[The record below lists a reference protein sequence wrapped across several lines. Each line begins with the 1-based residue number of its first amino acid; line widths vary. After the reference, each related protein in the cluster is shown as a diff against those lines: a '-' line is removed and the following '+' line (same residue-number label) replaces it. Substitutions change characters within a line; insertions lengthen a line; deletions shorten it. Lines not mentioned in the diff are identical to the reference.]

1 MIQFPDI
8 PLPTLDRAGITSLPE
23 IDPSEAQ
30 SIAQIWLTSFAT
42 SCSNADTQG
51 ILDLLHPSTPFWRD
65 ILALTW
71 DFRTLF
77 SPLKIAALLDA
88 RLANAKLSDFVLN
101 KAYTGFQQPFPDL
114 AWIELV
120 FNFQTKIGKCTGV
133 VRLIPLSKRSDTNES
148 GAITNLDDLEW
159 KSHVVFMNL
168 DSLTGFP
175 EKIGSL
181 RDIESTHTKWAAE
194 RDATAEF
201 AGAEGDA
208 SKGPKVLLVGA
219 GQSGLIIAAR
229 LKALG
234 IPALV
239 VDKNARIGDNWRGRY
254 DSLSLHDP
262 VCKLPTLVAT
272 NLLILFLSLKGTIT
286 CPTFHSHQPGQHIA
300 LPRRYV
306 S

>member
-23 IDPSEAQ
+23 IDPSKAQ
-30 SIAQIWLTSFAT
+30 SIAQNWLTSFAN
-42 SCSNADTQG
+42 SCSSADTQG
-51 ILDLLHPSTPFWRD
+51 ILNLLHPSTPFWRD

-71 DFRTLF
+71 DFRTFF

-88 RLANAKLSDFVLN
+88 RLANANLSNFILN
-101 KAYTGFQQPFPDL
+101 HTHTSFQLPFPDL
-114 AWIELV
+114 AWITLV

-133 VRLIPLSKRSDTNES
+133 ARLVPLPKRSDS
-148 GAITNLDDLEW
+148 GAITSLEDLEW
-159 KSHVVFMNL
+159 KSHVVFTNL
-168 DSLTGFP
+168 DSLTDFP

-181 RDIESTHTKWAAE
+181 RNIESTHTKWAAE
-194 RDATAEF
+194 RDAAAEF
-201 AGAEGDA
+201 AGADEDET
-208 SKGPKVLLVGA
+208 KGPKVLLIGA

-254 DSLSLHDP
+254 DSLNLHDP
-262 VCKLPTLVAT
+262 VCKFTKLWSRKR
-272 NLLILFLSLKGTIT
+272 NLLIS
-286 CPTFHSHQPGQHIA
+286 S
-300 LPRRYV
+300 
-306 S
+306 